1 VAALAPAL
9 LALAGT
15 GDPIAAGLVAASAGD
30 LLDIALG
37 VATRLFPGMPPTG
50 LRAGLSGPILHHPAV
65 HAALRARTPFQ
76 LHPVEGS
83 PIEGVRRLLLRAA

>member
-1 VAALAPAL
+1 MPRISEL
-9 LALAGT
+9 
-15 GDPIAAGLVAASAGD
+15 DPLPWQSE
-30 LLDIALG
+30 
-37 VATRLFPGMPPTG
+37 F